1 MFTTD
6 YKLKVYVIFFFNTF
20 RVKKWCQACKNT
32 ARDKRKDYY
41 RQIDNERQAEFERMQ
56 REMFER
62 ARTNSG
68 STVQDDIDGDY
79 INNFDEET
87 KFEEDKFEEFKFT
100 NPEESQ
106 RFFNYMISDNQAD
119 NNNIRFTDVFIREI
133 VDFIIN
139 EPDYRLIQML

>member
-1 MFTTD
+1 
-6 YKLKVYVIFFFNTF
+6 
-20 RVKKWCQACKNT
+20 
-32 ARDKRKDYY
+32 
-41 RQIDNERQAEFERMQ
+41 
-56 REMFER
+56 MFER

-106 RFFNYMISDNQAD
+106 RFFNYMVSDNQAD